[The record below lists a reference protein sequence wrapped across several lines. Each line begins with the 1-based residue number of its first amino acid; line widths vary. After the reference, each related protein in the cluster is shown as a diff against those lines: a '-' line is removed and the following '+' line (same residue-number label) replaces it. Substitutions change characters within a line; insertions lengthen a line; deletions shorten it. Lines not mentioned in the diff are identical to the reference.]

1 MDDKT
6 NIRLFYKLIGSY
18 PQSIHLEDLNRNTLL
33 HHAVKKMNKL
43 AVIVLL
49 EHCSNPWKESDRA
62 ENALEMYKHT
72 TYDQKVQKVNL
83 LEMLKPFTFYDP
95 AFVDNDLVKHAI
107 HMYSGDIP
115 LVTFLLNQPQTVYE
129 PKKGVKLSEE
139 LKKLVKAK
147 K

>member
-1 MDDKT
+1 
-6 NIRLFYKLIGSY
+6 
-18 PQSIHLEDLNRNTLL
+18 
-33 HHAVKKMNKL
+33 
-43 AVIVLL
+43 
-49 EHCSNPWKESDRA
+49 
-62 ENALEMYKHT
+62 MYKHT